1 MKTDLILILLGAVF
15 IFCLSLAVFPPDGI
29 SSSLKLLLFVIGTLA
44 CLNYGIVLG
53 RYLER
58 KPNDNR

>member
-1 MKTDLILILLGAVF
+1 MKTNLILILLGGVS

-29 SSSLKLLLFVIGTLA
+29 SSSLKLPLFAIGTLA

-53 RYLER
+53 RDFER
-58 KPNDNR
+58 KLNDNR